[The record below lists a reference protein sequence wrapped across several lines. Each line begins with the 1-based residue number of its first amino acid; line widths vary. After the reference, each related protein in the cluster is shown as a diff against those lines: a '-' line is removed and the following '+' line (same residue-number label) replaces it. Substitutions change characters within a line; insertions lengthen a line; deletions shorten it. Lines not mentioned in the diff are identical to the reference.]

1 MATLAYS
8 TSGTATAEGNLPRTL
23 TSGNVAVAVGDLIV
37 AFAAD
42 GAGIADCG
50 DISDSAGNTF
60 THVAQDGDIRLYYC
74 LAATSASA
82 TDVFTVVCTG
92 TGYSFPRLI
101 VLVFTVSGY
110 TMSLTGSSYN
120 TDYGTAIDVADIV
133 SDQDNSVWV
142 FGVQTSGPRTHSDQT
157 IAGAAAT
164 VVAGFDGRLDSCYK
178 ILSSAT
184 TDDAQDTIN
193 SASTWNAKLAA
204 FDATPAAGGAA
215 NYVPAIHHYTMMRA
229 N

>member
-1 MATLAYS
+1 VV
-8 TSGTATAEGNLPRTL
+8 
-23 TSGNVAVAVGDLIV
+23 VAAGDLIV

-42 GAGIADCG
+42 GAGVADCG

-60 THVAQDGDIRLYYC
+60 TSVTQDGDIRLYYC
-74 LAATSASA
+74 LAAANASA

-101 VLVFTVSGY
+101 VLVFTVDGY

-120 TDYGTAIDVADIV
+120 ADYGTAVDVADIT
-133 SDQDNSVWV
+133 SDQDKSIWAL
-142 FGVQTSGPRTHSDQT
+142 GVQASGPRTHSSQT
-157 IAGAAAT
+157 IAGSAAT
-164 VVAGFDGRLDSCYK
+164 VVNGDDGRINSCYL

-184 TDDAQDTIN
+184 TDDAQDTLE

-204 FDATPAAGGAA
+204 FDATPSSGGAA
-215 NYVPAIHHYTMMRA
+215 NYIPAIMHFARMR
-229 N
+229 ND